1 MTDTITIRVD
11 RRQRE
16 ALDRLAHALGKTVSE
31 LVRDILGQALDGR
44 PLASRTA
51 HLAGR
56 LTPSPKAPDAFRD
69 RIRTNNWRR

>member
-1 MTDTITIRVD
+1 MTGTITVRVD

-16 ALDRLAHALGKTVSE
+16 ALDRLARAVGKSLSE

-56 LTPSPKAPDAFRD
+56 LTPSPKAPDAFRA
-69 RIRTNNWRR
+69 RIRENNWRR